1 MYVLFFLHFAIF
13 SKKVLLWK
21 KQKHKEKTENM
32 CGIVG
37 YIGKD
42 RAQQVLISGLKRL
55 EYRGYDSAG
64 VVTLSPK
71 GKTTLLR
78 EKGKVIELE
87 KKVAKHETADTVGIG
102 HTRWATHGVPS
113 KRNAHPH
120 IVGKIQLVHNG
131 IIENYLDLKEE
142 LQKYDYD
149 FKSDTDSE
157 VLAALVNYYYAQ
169 ESSLFEA
176 VSQALKLVVGAY
188 GIAVMCSDTP
198 DEVVVARKGSPLIVG
213 VGKGEMYIA
222 SDASA
227 LVGYVDQVMYL
238 HDGEIG
244 ICTRDSVKLFD
255 IDANSVDAVTE
266 KLALDLQSI
275 QKKGYDHFLLKE
287 IYEQPESLRSTLS
300 GRVDSVKSYARLG
313 GLNLS
318 DQELRDIRHVMVV
331 GCGTAYYAGLEAGYL
346 IEQLTEDVS
355 FSSHIA
361 SELRYRSF
369 AVPEG
374 TVALI
379 VSQSGETADTLACL
393 QELKRRGVKCL
404 GVVNAV
410 GSTIAREVDGGV
422 YVHVGAEISVASTK
436 AFTSQVA
443 AIVIFGLMIAQ
454 AQGVGTKQINE
465 YIRELEALPDEIEK
479 VLDKNADEVKKIA
492 RKYATY
498 NHALYVGR
506 DTLYPIALE
515 GALKLKEVSYIH
527 AEGYA
532 AGELKHGPIA
542 LIDDLFFEVCYLQ
555 DNWLYE
561 KSQSGLIE
569 MNARG
574 AHAIVITNTAK
585 KISAETIIRVTTKL
599 DMLTPL
605 LFNVISQ
612 LFAYYVAVA
621 RGNDVDQ
628 PRNLA
633 KSVTVE

>member
-1 MYVLFFLHFAIF
+1 
-13 SKKVLLWK
+13 
-21 KQKHKEKTENM
+21 M

-37 YIGKD
+37 YIGNKES
-42 RAQQVLISGLKRL
+42 QQLLLSGLKRL

-64 VVTLSPK
+64 IVTLNSK
-71 GKTTLLR
+71 GKATLLR
-78 EKGKVIELE
+78 EKGKVAELE
-87 KKVAKHETADTVGIG
+87 KKLQGHKVADTVGIG

-120 IVGKIQLVHNG
+120 AAGDVYLVHNG
-131 IIENYLDLKEE
+131 IIENYQDLKAE
-142 LQKYDYD
+142 LVKYDYD
-149 FKSDTDSE
+149 FKSETDTE
-157 VLAALVNYYYAQ
+157 VLTALIDYIYRKD
-169 ESSLFEA
+169 STSLVEA
-176 VSQALKLVVGAY
+176 VTQALKMVVGAY
-188 GIAVMCSDTP
+188 GIAVLSAKNP
-198 DEVVVARKGSPLIVG
+198 DEIVVARKGSPLIVG
-213 VGKGEMYIA
+213 LGDDETFIA

-227 LVGYVDQVMYL
+227 LVGHTDQVVYL
-238 HDGEIG
+238 QDGEIG
-244 ICTRDSVKLFD
+244 VCTKNGIELYD
-255 IDANSVDAVTE
+255 IDANNVTTSVE
-266 KLALDLQSI
+266 KLELDLQSI

-287 IYEQPESLRSTLS
+287 INEQPESLRSTLL
-300 GRVDSVKSYARLG
+300 GRVSTDPIRAQLG
-313 GLNLS
+313 GLNMTA
-318 DQELRDIRHVMVV
+318 DELRKVENVMVI

-346 IEQLTEDVS
+346 IEQFLDGVT
-355 FSSHIA
+355 FSSQIA

-369 AVPEG
+369 TVPKN

-443 AIVIFGLMIAQ
+443 AITIFGLMVAQ
-454 AQGVGTKQINE
+454 AKGVGLKQLGN
-465 YIRELEALPDEIEK
+465 YIRELEMLPGEIEK
-479 VLDKNADEVKKIA
+479 TLAKHDKDVQKIA
-492 RKYATY
+492 KKYAHY
-498 NHALYVGR
+498 EHALYIGR
-506 DTLYPIALE
+506 DALFPIALE
-515 GALKLKEVSYIH
+515 GALKLKEVSYVH

-542 LIDDLFFEVCYLQ
+542 LIDDRFFEVCYIQ

-561 KSQSGLIE
+561 KSQSNLIE

-574 AHAIVITNTAK
+574 AHAIVITDTDKRIA
-585 KISAETIIRVTTKL
+585 AEEVVRVATKL
-599 DMLTPL
+599 EHLTPL
-605 LFNVISQ
+605 VFNVVSQ
-612 LFAYYVAVA
+612 LLAYYIAVE